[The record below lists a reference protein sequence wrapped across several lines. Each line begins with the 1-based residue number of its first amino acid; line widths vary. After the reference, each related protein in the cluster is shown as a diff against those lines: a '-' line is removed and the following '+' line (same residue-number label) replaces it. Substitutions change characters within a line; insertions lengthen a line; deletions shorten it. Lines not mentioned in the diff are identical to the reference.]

1 MSRPFATIDDDGGPL
16 KVLLVGAGAMG
27 RAWLG
32 AVEASPLVELCGI
45 VDLDLDTARAS
56 AASIGKPDLPVGRGT
71 AQLASDV
78 GAQAVINVTVPAAH
92 HPVSTEALFA
102 GLPVLGEKPVASTVA
117 QGLSLV
123 AAAEL
128 TGQLLM
134 VSQSRRYNRDLFAAR
149 ALAGGLGR
157 LGILSA
163 DFFKAPHFGGFRDQM
178 DHPLLLD
185 MAIHQFD
192 MARFLLDAD
201 PVSVFCEEYNP
212 AWSWYRGDAAA
223 VASFEMSGGERFVF
237 NGSWCGP
244 GQETS
249 WNAAWRI
256 GGEYGTVLWDG
267 ENPPTVNP
275 SSPADAAADIAV
287 EDALRVDAAVHA
299 AAAVVKDPGSDVH
312 GSLRE
317 FVSALRTGTPPMGQV
332 HANILSLA
340 MVEAAI
346 ESAATGRRV
355 QIDALL
361 ERSYEVTVRDE
372 KRQDVAAVLHSWSM
386 DGALS
391 AAAALGPRL
400 MVRKCPARSTAGNAA
415 VVASTQSNLIQGRLL
430 TKPIPPEN
438 NRIGRDATF

>member
-1 MSRPFATIDDDGGPL
+1 MSRPFTTIDDDGTPL
-16 KVLLVGAGAMG
+16 KVVVVGAGAMG

-32 AVEASPLVELCGI
+32 AVEASPLVELRGI
-45 VDLDLDTARAS
+45 VDLDLDASRAS
-56 AASIGKPDLPVGRGT
+56 AASIGKPHLPVGTGT

-117 QGLSLV
+117 QGLSLA
-123 AAAEL
+123 AAAEV
-128 TGQLLM
+128 TGQLFM
-134 VSQSRRYNRDLFAAR
+134 VSQSRRYNLNLFAAK

-223 VASFEMSGGERFVF
+223 VASFEMSGGQRFVF
-237 NGSWCGP
+237 NGSWCSP

-249 WNAAWRI
+249 WNAAWRL
-256 GGEYGTVLWDG
+256 GGEHGTVLWDG
-267 ENPPTVNP
+267 DNPPTASL
-275 SSPADAAADIAV
+275 SSANIGAPGS
-287 EDALRVDAAVHA
+287 
-299 AAAVVKDPGSDVH
+299 AAVVEDPGTEVH

-317 FVSALRTGTPPMGQV
+317 FVMALRTGTPPMGQV
-332 HANILSLA
+332 HNNILSLA

-346 ESAATGRRV
+346 ESAATGQRV
-355 QIDALL
+355 RIDALL
-361 ERSYEVTVRDE
+361 ERSHKTAVLHETRP
-372 KRQDVAAVLHSWSM
+372 DVAAILQSWSTE
-386 DGALS
+386 GAFS
-391 AAAALGPRL
+391 AAGILGGADG
-400 MVRKCPARSTAGNAA
+400 VGAARSLG
-415 VVASTQSNLIQGRLL
+415 V
-430 TKPIPPEN
+430 
-438 NRIGRDATF
+438 